1 MTFKFFGTLLFKI
14 LSINNYLLGIII
26 KIKERNN
33 ELK

>member
-1 MTFKFFGTLLFKI
+1 MAFKFFGTLLFKM

-26 KIKERNN
+26 KIKECNN